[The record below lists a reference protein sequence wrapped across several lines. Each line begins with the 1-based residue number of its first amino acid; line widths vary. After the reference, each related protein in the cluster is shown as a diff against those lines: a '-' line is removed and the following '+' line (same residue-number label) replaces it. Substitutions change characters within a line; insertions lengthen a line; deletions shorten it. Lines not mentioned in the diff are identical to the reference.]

1 MIEASLLMIYAVIKG
16 NIHST
21 KEYAANSI
29 FGIVAALSP
38 FLIDA
43 MEGSTEIVKLITALI
58 ALFIAGIS
66 AWRAWKFKD
75 KK

>member
-1 MIEASLLMIYAVIKG
+1 MIEASLLMIYAIIKG
-16 NIHST
+16 NIHSS
-21 KEYAANSI
+21 KEYMANNL
-29 FGIVAALSP
+29 FGFLAALTP
-38 FLIDA
+38 FFIETID
-43 MEGSTEIVKLITALI
+43 GLTELVKLITALI